1 MHIERIDPHD
11 LDLHTADAM
20 AEVVRASDAAG
31 GVPIPPVTG
40 PTLLHAA
47 RHGWD
52 GTPAGALWVL
62 RDGDRV
68 VGRVHAD
75 LPWRDN
81 TDSFYYRGVVHPDV
95 RRRGGGRA
103 LHDALLEV
111 AAEAGRTK
119 VYTGAFEGT
128 DGIPALAAL
137 GYEPVGTNA
146 IRRISLH
153 DAQPGLW
160 DRLHAQASA
169 KAGDYELVRMVGPTP
184 AEQLEDMV
192 ALFATINDAPSED
205 ADKEDDHWTA
215 DRVAAYD
222 TAMAARRQTVYRVIA
237 RHRETGEWAGHSV
250 LCVDEFAPS
259 TGFQEDTSVV
269 RSHRG
274 HGLGL
279 LMKTDMLRWI
289 GRERPEVGA
298 TDTWNAVGNH
308 HMIAVNEL
316 LGARV
321 VARYVT
327 HRLTR

>member
-11 LDLHTADAM
+11 LDLDTADAM

-68 VGRVHAD
+68 VEARCT
-75 LPWRDN
+75 P
-81 TDSFYYRGVVHPDV
+81 TCRGATTPTASTTAAWCTPTY
-95 RRRGGGRA
+95 GA
-103 LHDALLEV
+103 AAV
-111 AAEAGRTK
+111 AAPCTTRCSRWPPRRAARRSTP
-119 VYTGAFEGT
+119 GALQGT

-160 DRLHAQASA
+160 DRLHAQAAA

-222 TAMAARRQTVYRVIA
+222 TAMAARGRR
-237 RHRETGEWAGHSV
+237 
-250 LCVDEFAPS
+250 S
-259 TGFQEDTSVV
+259 TG
-269 RSHRG
+269 
-274 HGLGL
+274 
-279 LMKTDMLRWI
+279 
-289 GRERPEVGA
+289 
-298 TDTWNAVGNH
+298 
-308 HMIAVNEL
+308 
-316 LGARV
+316 
-321 VARYVT
+321 
-327 HRLTR
+327 